1 MTRAQYEEI
10 YGAKP
15 VFSAT
20 STLDDEKPA
29 PVRMTRAEYEATYYP
44 KAQKEAPLQERL
56 ADIGLG
62 SVEKAKQNIEGSGEF
77 AGQTAGR
84 RGAQAF
90 ASLASVAPR
99 AGYEMLPEF
108 ARKSIEKVFG
118 FIPEN
123 IAKAI
128 DTLSETELIKG
139 AAGQQV
145 TDAGGATTYQKN
157 DLGPIEEPLGTM
169 SAIGETAGSILAAE
183 GLRYAGEVTPK
194 VISKA
199 KEVMPKLPQ
208 NNGVNNV
215 VKELAKI
222 EDKYVKTRNA
232 NLYSKDVDASR
243 TRIAESNVLDGAVD
257 TDGVIRTKGVGGA
270 IDQYK
275 AQTID
280 GLEDIVR
287 KALIESKETIPVSE
301 VRRVLVREVGN
312 SGLEGADLVSA
323 LKKID
328 KEIEGLNTRIKGSSI
343 VDLRYLHDNK
353 IATTK
358 NINYMTPPEKATY
371 RKAVARAY
379 KMLVEENSKK
389 VEVKKINNELS
400 TYYKDIERLEL
411 LDGAR
416 AEGGRLGKYTA
427 SMAGTLIGGAAGSV
441 GGGVGAAVGGII
453 GGEAAQVLKGIGM
466 SRTFKGGGKGLPKSA
481 VLEKARL
488 SIPDKAVKAKTGL
501 PKTKEIT
508 ELEGK
513 IAKNVADQ
521 KKAIAKGDFALVQA
535 LKEVYTVLVEELKK
549 AIKYLNDNGSVGLSI
564 KKSVTPESVA
574 KKADKADMKVLA
586 KVIDDYDN
594 AILDP
599 NVNRTLNGMGLG
611 RATREERI
619 RFAKDVFDEKDGVAS
634 RSVVEPNP
642 LYTEARGKS
651 LEEFMKAQG
660 TPVYHGTHNN
670 FEVFDNAKLGS
681 FTGSPSAK
689 EGHFFASE
697 KQNSKYYA
705 GEGADGVTFVPE
717 VLGRESL
724 TKIRNKI
731 ANKPGVKMVIVRTN
745 GARAVSPVWPRLPEG
760 ASSKEI
766 ADALIARMYKDLET
780 DIPFIKNK
788 DDVPKIKATI
798 KLFEDE
804 IRKISK
810 LTNKETIGDVKEVY
824 LRYTNPK
831 VYDDGGV
838 KKSFTE
844 RIKKAKEDGH
854 DAVIFR
860 NTLDPRRT
868 DVFVVFDTSKIKTRS
883 QLTDIWKEANRK
895 ASGDGK

>member
-10 YGAKP
+10 YGVKP

-20 STLDDEKPA
+20 SSLDDEKPA

-56 ADIGLG
+56 ADIGQG

-145 TDAGGATTYQKN
+145 TDAGGTTTYQKN

-194 VISKA
+194 VILKA

-301 VRRVLVREVGN
+301 VRRVLVREVGS

-389 VEVKKINNELS
+389 VEVKKINDELS

-488 SIPDKAVKAKTGL
+488 SIPDDAIKAKAGI

-508 ELEGK
+508 KLEK
-513 IAKNVADQ
+513 DIAKNVADQ

-549 AIKYLNDNGSVGLSI
+549 AIKAYKEMSP
-564 KKSVTPESVA
+564 KEKSGGFVNFGADLP
-574 KKADKADMKVLA
+574 KKADPLS
-586 KVIDDYDN
+586 
-594 AILDP
+594 
-599 NVNRTLNGMGLG
+599 T
-611 RATREERI
+611 
-619 RFAKDVFDEKDGVAS
+619 
-634 RSVVEPNP
+634 PNP

-651 LEEFMKAQG
+651 RNEFVFSPKFEYHLSVSPNLKEGATFADLPKTSDAGARGGGGEGVFTTKNPQAWHSQLAYEGNAKTPNHVYLVEVKNPNVNKMQLEGTVPVDLQTISNPSEVRIVKKLGIVPSTKSFDAGFFETEKNKYLEEVWNKS
-660 TPVYHGTHNN
+660 N
-670 FEVFDNAKLGS
+670 
-681 FTGSPSAK
+681 
-689 EGHFFASE
+689 E
-697 KQNSKYYA
+697 K
-705 GEGADGVTFVPE
+705 
-717 VLGRESL
+717 
-724 TKIRNKI
+724 
-731 ANKPGVKMVIVRTN
+731 
-745 GARAVSPVWPRLPEG
+745 
-760 ASSKEI
+760 
-766 ADALIARMYKDLET
+766 
-780 DIPFIKNK
+780 
-788 DDVPKIKATI
+788 
-798 KLFEDE
+798 
-804 IRKISK
+804 
-810 LTNKETIGDVKEVY
+810 
-824 LRYTNPK
+824 
-831 VYDDGGV
+831 
-838 KKSFTE
+838 
-844 RIKKAKEDGH
+844 
-854 DAVIFR
+854 
-860 NTLDPRRT
+860 
-868 DVFVVFDTSKIKTRS
+868 
-883 QLTDIWKEANRK
+883 
-895 ASGDGK
+895 

>member
-10 YGAKP
+10 YGVTP
-15 VFSAT
+15 VFSTT

-62 SVEKAKQNIEGSGEF
+62 SVEKAKQNIEGTGEF
-77 AGQTAGR
+77 VGQTAGR

-194 VISKA
+194 VISRA

-301 VRRVLVREVGN
+301 VRRVLVREVGS

-389 VEVKKINNELS
+389 VEVKKINDELS

-453 GGEAAQVLKGIGM
+453 GGEASQVLKGIGM

-549 AIKYLNDNGSVGLSI
+549 AIKYINDNGSVGLSI

-574 KKADKADMKVLA
+574 KKADKADMKDLA

-599 NVNRTLNGMGLG
+599 NVNRTLSDMGLG
-611 RATREERI
+611 KTTREERI
-619 RFAKDVFDEKDGVAS
+619 RFAKDVFDEQAGVGGKVTIKKDPL
-634 RSVVEPNP
+634 VE
-642 LYTEARGKS
+642 EARGKS
-651 LEEFMKAQG
+651 LEEYIKSSEFKTEYARTKLKVAEDG
-660 TPVYHGTHNN
+660 KPITVTVYHGTPDGR
-670 FEVFDNAKLGS
+670 FLEEFDPTKKGYFKDAPELLPDNTTWNELYGGTNKGFRSGGKDALDVGVYDGIS
-681 FTGSPSAK
+681 FTDDARVAK
-689 EGHFFASE
+689 SYADKPAFDSN
-697 KQNSKYYA
+697 NSVPMVV
-705 GEGADGVTFVPE
+705 ERTVT
-717 VLGRESL
+717 L
-724 TKIRNKI
+724 N
-731 ANKPGVKMVIVRTN
+731 
-745 GARAVSPVWPRLPEG
+745 
-760 ASSKEI
+760 
-766 ADALIARMYKDLET
+766 
-780 DIPFIKNK
+780 
-788 DDVPKIKATI
+788 
-798 KLFEDE
+798 
-804 IRKISK
+804 
-810 LTNKETIGDVKEVY
+810 
-824 LRYTNPK
+824 NPK
-831 VYDDGGV
+831 VIDVASGEWDLPLE
-838 KKSFTE
+838 KN
-844 RIKKAKEDGH
+844 IQKAKEEGYDGLILKNIKDNYH
-854 DAVIFR
+854 PWTTKSPSNNV
-860 NTLDPRRT
+860 
-868 DVFVVFDTSKIKTRS
+868 VVFDPKSILTKS

>member
-10 YGAKP
+10 YGVTP

-29 PVRMTRAEYEATYYP
+29 PVRMTRAEYEETYYP
-44 KAQKEAPLQERL
+44 KQVKQ
-56 ADIGLG
+56 DGLG
-62 SVEKAKQNIEGSGEF
+62 SKLVDRAKDAGDALWADKPSDLAPGRSMLRVGGAVTGAVADVVGAAISPVFSKLTEAISNIPSVQKFAMKKGTEKALDVTNEAVQITQDEWKKFEEKNPEIAQDIRDVTNIASFIPVGK
-77 AGQTAGR
+77 
-84 RGAQAF
+84 GAQ
-90 ASLASVAPR
+90 VA
-99 AGYEMLPEF
+99 G
-108 ARKSIEKVFG
+108 KGV
-118 FIPEN
+118 
-123 IAKAI
+123 AKATE
-128 DTLSETELIKG
+128 TL
-139 AAGQQV
+139 
-145 TDAGGATTYQKN
+145 
-157 DLGPIEEPLGTM
+157 
-169 SAIGETAGSILAAE
+169 
-183 GLRYAGEVTPK
+183 TPQIVK
-194 VISKA
+194 QA
-199 KEVMPKLPQ
+199 DQ
-208 NNGVNNV
+208 RGVNNV

-243 TRIAESNVLDGAVD
+243 TRIAKSNVLDGAVD

-301 VRRVLVREVGN
+301 VRRVLVREVGS

-379 KMLVEENSKK
+379 KVLVEENSKK
-389 VEVKKINNELS
+389 VEVKKINDELS

-488 SIPDKAVKAKTGL
+488 SIPDKAIKAKAGI

-508 ELEGK
+508 KLEK
-513 IAKNVADQ
+513 DIAKNVADQ

-549 AIKYLNDNGSVGLSI
+549 AIKAYKEMSP
-564 KKSVTPESVA
+564 KEKSGGFVNFGADLP
-574 KKADKADMKVLA
+574 KKADTSGGFDLA
-586 KVIDDYDN
+586 TQYKNTLEKQLKGTGLEGSTNAYDN
-594 AILDP
+594 AKFSRKTVEASTLKSQPDDASAVKNWEKRIASGERPEVLTRTQDGETVVADGAHKLQAYKNLGITEVPTIDALLP
-599 NVNRTLNGMGLG
+599 NGADTPIFSDALAKKWDAVNK
-611 RATREERI
+611 
-619 RFAKDVFDEKDGVAS
+619 AKKEMNKAKAS
-634 RSVVEPNP
+634 PNP

-651 LEEFMKAQG
+651 LEEFVKAQG
-660 TPVYHGTHNN
+660 TPFYRATVNEFDPSLLKTSGKGSGLYVTPKKETASSFLDDADAKAQGETRKMETLYISPEAKILKTGDLPPNLRWDYEGGTLTFN
-670 FEVFDNAKLGS
+670 DLKKLGGPQGRS
-681 FTGSPSAK
+681 DK
-689 EGHFFASE
+689 IVQWAS
-697 KQNSKYYA
+697 KNGYDVVVF
-705 GEGADGVTFVPE
+705 GEDGY
-717 VLGRESL
+717 R
-724 TKIRNKI
+724 
-731 ANKPGVKMVIVRTN
+731 VIV
-745 GARAVSPVWPRLPEG
+745 
-760 ASSKEI
+760 
-766 ADALIARMYKDLET
+766 
-780 DIPFIKNK
+780 
-788 DDVPKIKATI
+788 
-798 KLFEDE
+798 
-804 IRKISK
+804 
-810 LTNKETIGDVKEVY
+810 
-824 LRYTNPK
+824 NPK
-831 VYDDGGV
+831 VV
-838 KKSFTE
+838 RTPKQL
-844 RIKKAKEDGH
+844 KEEWE
-854 DAVIFR
+854 
-860 NTLDPRRT
+860 N
-868 DVFVVFDTSKIKTRS
+868 
-883 QLTDIWKEANRK
+883 ANQN
-895 ASGDGK
+895 